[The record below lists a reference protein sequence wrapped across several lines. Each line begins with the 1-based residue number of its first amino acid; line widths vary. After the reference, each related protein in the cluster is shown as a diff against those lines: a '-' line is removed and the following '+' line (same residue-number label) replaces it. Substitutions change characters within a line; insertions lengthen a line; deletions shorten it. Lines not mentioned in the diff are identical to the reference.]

1 MNRADPDMAPE
12 PGLLVPRVLV
22 PFLIVSLVWGSTW
35 LVIRDQLGTVPAG
48 WSVTYRFTV
57 ASVAMFALAAIMRQ
71 PLKIDRQ
78 MMRWTVL
85 LGLLQ
90 FCFNFNF
97 VYAAE
102 HHITSGLVAVVFAL
116 LIVPNAILAKWWLGR
131 IIGTSFII
139 GSAIASVGVAFLMMQ
154 EYRAAPVGGE
164 EVLFGLG
171 LTLCGV
177 ISASISNVMQ
187 VIPKIA
193 RVPTVTVLSWSML
206 WGTVANTILAFALYG
221 PPVIDPRPAYLGG
234 VLYLAIVG
242 SVLTFPLYFNLI
254 RTIGPG
260 KAAYTGVLIPVI
272 AMMLS
277 TLFEGYGWSP
287 LALAGAALAII
298 GLLVAMKTRKA

>member
-12 PGLLVPRVLV
+12 PGLLAPRVLV
-22 PFLIVSLVWGSTW
+22 PFLIVSLIWGSTW
-35 LVIRDQLGTVPAG
+35 LVIRDQLGTVPAS
-48 WSVTYRFTV
+48 WSVTYRF
-57 ASVAMFALAAIMRQ
+57 ALAALGMFALTAIMRQ
-71 PLKIDRQ
+71 PLRIDRQ
-78 MMRWTVL
+78 MMLWTML

-90 FCFNFNF
+90 FSLNFNL

-131 IIGTSFII
+131 NIGTSFII
-139 GSAIASVGVAFLMMQ
+139 GSAIASVGVAFLMTQ

-164 EVLFGLG
+164 EVLIGLG

-187 VIPKIA
+187 VIPKVA
-193 RVPTVTVLSWSML
+193 RFPTVTILSWSML
-206 WGTVANTILAFALYG
+206 WGTVANATLAFALNG

-234 VLYLAIVG
+234 VLYLGIIG
-242 SVLTFPLYFNLI
+242 SVVTFPLYFNLI
-254 RTIGPG
+254 RSIGPG

-277 TLFEGYGWSP
+277 TLFEGYGWSL
-287 LALAGAALAII
+287 LAAAGAALAII
-298 GLLVAMKTRKA
+298 GLLVAMQPKKA